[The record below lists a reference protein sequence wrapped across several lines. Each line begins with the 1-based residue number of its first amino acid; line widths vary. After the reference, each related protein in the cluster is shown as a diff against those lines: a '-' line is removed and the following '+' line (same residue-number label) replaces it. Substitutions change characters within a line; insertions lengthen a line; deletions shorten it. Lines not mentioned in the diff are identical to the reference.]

1 MEAPMAEVVN
11 LRLARKARARADAAS
26 TAEENRAR
34 HGEGKAQKKARLAEA
49 KRADRVLEG
58 ARIESD

>member
-1 MEAPMAEVVN
+1 MAEVVN
-11 LRLARKARARADAAS
+11 LRLARKARARADAAR

-49 KRADRVLEG
+49 KRAGRALDG
-58 ARIESD
+58 ARIDRDEP